1 MLEKEKQVF
10 FSVWKKKKKKSLLIR
25 VLEWIYSYKS
35 NPWIN

>member
-10 FSVWKKKKKKSLLIR
+10 FSVWKKKKKSLLIR

>member
-10 FSVWKKKKKKSLLIR
+10 FSVWKKKKKLIR